1 MHDSAISCII
11 YFSKKAGCQAAANTE
26 FRRRLKQTMQVIAK
40 VCASW
45 KLYEHLVKNKYI
57 KHDGSSA
64 APTRKIKE

>member
-45 KLYEHLVKNKYI
+45 KLYEHSNGFRAKNF
-57 KHDGSSA
+57 
-64 APTRKIKE
+64 

>member
-40 VCASW
+40 VCAS
-45 KLYEHLVKNKYI
+45 
-57 KHDGSSA
+57 
-64 APTRKIKE
+64 